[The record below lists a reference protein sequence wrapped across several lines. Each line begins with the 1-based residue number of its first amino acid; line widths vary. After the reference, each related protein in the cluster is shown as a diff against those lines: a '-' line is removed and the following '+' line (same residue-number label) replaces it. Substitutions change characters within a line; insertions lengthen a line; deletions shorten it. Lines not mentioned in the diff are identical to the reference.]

1 MVQLGPLP
9 GTDMVAAV
17 TQVLLDNQ
25 WTKTWACTV
34 RQIDVQQVYI
44 PHAYTNLAVFGKEQ
58 YRGVLNELRNH
69 TRVILVFINP
79 PLLREF
85 MITAYELNMTNGDFW
100 LTRFFHLGA
109 AITPGS
115 PYLLSWKA
123 NDADDE
129 KARKAFESVIISSDT
144 LFEWDDLEEFIN
156 KTAQT
161 SQSVY
166 NITVPLNYR
175 KNEAT
180 ALMYDLL
187 SNFAEYLNR
196 SVDQMANMTPA
207 QFAHNLRQQ
216 MYSKRSSSTRVARSG
231 MASFLIPLLRLN
243 PRNGKFELAAKYDT
257 EIQKLHI
264 VDPELWKWH
273 NSTAFP
279 TNDPKCGFD
288 GQHCLALGNDLT
300 ITLLV
305 LGLCALIIMACGAIH
320 YYRQRIKEQEFRHM
334 FLYKP
339 GITPSTGKYSI
350 KSHESVCALTY
361 HGPSLQLD
369 NQQVLSI
376 SLPDR
381 LNVKLLSRNKA
392 FRNISLTVHGLY
404 HANVGRFYGVKVEEK
419 GPCELLMEF
428 SHRGTLHD
436 VLSRRTISPMWP
448 SGCRFSMTSS
458 KD

>member
-1 MVQLGPLP
+1 MVFEDTLGTNDMVVIVSADWCNVAPVHLANFAAATDTVFLTTNPANFDLAHFEKFPTMVQLGPLP

-25 WTKTWACTV
+25 WTKNLGLYCPPVGMSWSEYFCDAFIKDGLYN
-34 RQIDVQQVYI
+34 RIDVQQVYI

-85 MITAYELNMTNGDFW
+85 MITAYELNMTNGDFI
-100 LTRFFHLGA
+100 FFTLA
-109 AITPGS
+109 LQPTPGS

-264 VDPELWKWH
+264 VDPEL
-273 NSTAFP
+273 
-279 TNDPKCGFD
+279 
-288 GQHCLALGNDLT
+288 
-300 ITLLV
+300 
-305 LGLCALIIMACGAIH
+305 
-320 YYRQRIKEQEFRHM
+320 
-334 FLYKP
+334 
-339 GITPSTGKYSI
+339 
-350 KSHESVCALTY
+350 
-361 HGPSLQLD
+361 
-369 NQQVLSI
+369 
-376 SLPDR
+376 
-381 LNVKLLSRNKA
+381 
-392 FRNISLTVHGLY
+392 
-404 HANVGRFYGVKVEEK
+404 
-419 GPCELLMEF
+419 
-428 SHRGTLHD
+428 
-436 VLSRRTISPMWP
+436 
-448 SGCRFSMTSS
+448 
-458 KD
+458 